1 MGGYAEIT
9 DAALG
14 DLVRR
19 FYAKVRGHADL
30 GPIFNAAVED
40 WDEHLARL
48 TDFWSSVMLTTGRYK
63 GSPLQAHAPL
73 PITGAHFEMWL
84 GLWREAAREL
94 FVPDLAE
101 ALIDKAER
109 IAASLQAGLFFQ
121 LQGR

>member
-84 GLWREAAREL
+84 WREAAREL